1 MSSREQ
7 CKIVAARKGSA
18 LLIGIGKDGEYYV
31 ASDVA
36 AVLAQTRQVIYLDDG
51 EMGVLTPQ
59 GYETFSLFDGDSVE
73 KKVNQISWDLDAI
86 EKGGHD
92 HFMMKEIFEQP
103 ATLRN
108 TMRGRLLEEEG
119 DVKLG

>member
-59 GYETFSLFDGDSVE
+59 GYETFSLFDGDAV
-73 KKVNQISWDLDAI
+73 

-119 DVKLG
+119 DVKLGGLNLTSEQL